1 MWAGGVSDDRHV
13 AAHPGR
19 TDRQDRHT
27 DEAETAASHNGEE
40 IGPLGTAEEPEGD
53 QHQECRF
60 HVEDDPRRV
69 VASALDRRQR
79 QRGCRRWRLGLSH
92 RGQFCTIGPVTTLD
106 SVIGHGPVLQRLVAS
121 GLDDELT
128 HALLLIGPEGVGKTT
143 AALALASELL
153 DARDWPGGLAA
164 HPDLWVED
172 SASENVGIDRMRP
185 SPKRRAGEDDAGPSL
200 QQFLSLT
207 PYAGGRRVAVIARAD
222 RLTEQA
228 ADNVLKTLEEPPP
241 RTHLLLTSAHP
252 EQLPQTIRSRCETV
266 VLGPV
271 VSGVIEDWLRRVHG
285 ISERDAATAAALA
298 AGRPGRALRLASE
311 AGALETELDALDR
324 FIGAGGGGV
333 AGALRAAGAVT
344 VAASAGTERSAEVRE
359 QALITL
365 GAWASFVRDA
375 ACFAAGAPELAL
387 WKAYRPALE
396 RWAEDLDLTRIVEI
410 LARILETSEA
420 VAMYAQPRL
429 AFEALLLDIF
439 AGANSPPVVTV
450 VPRAGLEVSAGGG
463 ARGKSRRSPAAR
475 RG

>member
-1 MWAGGVSDDRHV
+1 
-13 AAHPGR
+13 
-19 TDRQDRHT
+19 
-27 DEAETAASHNGEE
+27 
-40 IGPLGTAEEPEGD
+40 
-53 QHQECRF
+53 
-60 HVEDDPRRV
+60 
-69 VASALDRRQR
+69 
-79 QRGCRRWRLGLSH
+79 
-92 RGQFCTIGPVTTLD
+92 VTTLD
-106 SVIGHGPVLQRLVAS
+106 SVIGHGQVLQRLLAS

-153 DARDWPGGLAA
+153 DASEWPGGLAA

-172 SASENVGIDRMRP
+172 SALENVGIDRMRP
-185 SPKRRAGEDDAGPSL
+185 SPKRRPGEEDAGPSL
-200 QQFLSLT
+200 QQFLSFT
-207 PYAGGRRVAVIARAD
+207 PYAGGRRIAVIARAD

-252 EQLPQTIRSRCETV
+252 EQLPQTVRSRCETV

-271 VSGVIEDWLRRVHG
+271 APAVIEEWLRRVHG
-285 ISERDAATAAALA
+285 VGERDASTAAALS
-298 AGRPGRALRLASE
+298 AGRPGRALRLATE
-311 AGALETELDALDR
+311 AGALDSELDSLDR

-333 AGALRAAGAVT
+333 AGALRAAGTVT

-359 QALITL
+359 QALVTL

-375 ACFAAGAPELAL
+375 ACFAAGAPELAV

-410 LARILETSEA
+410 LARILETAEA
-420 VAMYAQPRL
+420 VAVYAQPRL
-429 AFEALLLDIF
+429 AFEALLLDVF
-439 AGANSPPVVTV
+439 AGPNSPPVVAL
-450 VPRAGLEVSAGGG
+450 VPRAGLEISAGGG
-463 ARGKSRRSPAAR
+463 ARGKPRRSPAAR